1 MNGRSV
7 REHDGSSGPGGSGGS
22 GGKVTQRQIA
32 ELAGVS
38 QAVVSL
44 VLNGKAND
52 VTRIPERTRERVE
65 RVIAETGYTVN
76 AAARRLAGVGNKIVG
91 VFTYEPAFPTGAQD
105 FYTPLLAGIEAE
117 AEQLGCDLLMFTS
130 ARMQGGRRR
139 LLHGNSRL
147 RLADGCLLLGVRM
160 DGDELTRLLAEGFPF
175 VAVGRRDVPD
185 VPYVGLDYVAGSA
198 TLLGQVLDAGHRS
211 VAYLHSEQA
220 GESIVDRMRG
230 VERGCAGVP
239 GTRLETVRAD
249 GDAITPGLVADLVA
263 AGTTAVVAETADQ
276 AVRAWTAAAAAGI
289 SVPADLSVVVLAE
302 PARPGPEL
310 PDFTRLRPPRTRL
323 GAESL
328 RLLGRILDPAD
339 DLPAAA
345 RRTLLTCETVAGTTL
360 AAPSRRPAQR

>member
-1 MNGRSV
+1 MAARA
-7 REHDGSSGPGGSGGS
+7 
-22 GGKVTQRQIA
+22 GKVTQRQIA

-52 VTRIPERTRERVE
+52 ATRIPDRTRERVE
-65 RVIAETGYTVN
+65 QVIAETGYTAN

-130 ARMQGGRRR
+130 APVRDGRRR

-160 DGDELTRLLAEGFPF
+160 DGDELGALQAEGFPF
-175 VAVGRRDVPD
+175 VAVGRRDVEG
-185 VPYVGLDYVAGSA
+185 VPYVGLDYVAGAA
-198 TLLGQVLDAGHRS
+198 TLTGRVVEAGHAHL
-211 VAYLHSEQA
+211 AYLHLEQA

-230 VERGCAGVP
+230 VERGCASAP
-239 GTRLETVRAD
+239 GIRLDTREVD
-249 GDAITPGLVADLVA
+249 EHAITADLLTGLR
-263 AGTTAVVAETADQ
+263 AGGVTAVVAETAAQ
-276 AVRAWTAAAAAGI
+276 AARVWEVATGLGWD
-289 SVPADLSVVVLAE
+289 VPRDLSVVVLAD
-302 PARPGPEL
+302 PPRAGSRL

-339 DLPAAA
+339 ELPDRE
-345 RRTLLTCETVAGTTL
+345 RRTLLDCEVVGGRTL
-360 AAPSRRPAQR
+360 AAPAHPAQR